1 MKPRRKR
8 PARVRETPRGY
19 ATQRAGRLLLDSH
32 VWLWWRTLDPRLGLG
47 TRAAIANA
55 HEVCLSVAS
64 VWELAIKRQLG
75 KLKVPRDIDL
85 ATEFARDGF
94 VPVTITIEHALAA
107 ASLPPIHKDPFD
119 RMLVAQT
126 RIEGLT
132 LVTADP
138 MLSRYDVPLLA
149 VE

>member
-8 PARVRETPRGY
+8 PARVREAPPGY
-19 ATQRAGRLLLDSH
+19 AAQRAGRLLLDSH
-32 VWLWWRTLDPRLGLG
+32 VWLWWRTLDPRIGPG

-55 HEVCLSVAS
+55 HEVCFSVAS

-75 KLKVPRDIDL
+75 KLKIPSDMDL
-85 ATEFARDGF
+85 AAFARGGF
-94 VPVTITIEHALAA
+94 VPVTITIEHALVAA
-107 ASLPPIHKDPFD
+107 NLPPIHKDPFD
-119 RMLVAQT
+119 RMLVAQA
-126 RIEGLT
+126 RVEGLT

-138 MLSRYDVPLLA
+138 VLSRYDVPIFV

>member
-8 PARVRETPRGY
+8 PARVRETPPAY

-32 VWLWWRTLDPRLGLG
+32 VWLWWRTLDPRLSPG
-47 TRAAIANA
+47 TRAAITDA

-64 VWELAIKRQLG
+64 AWELAIKGQLG
-75 KLKVPRDIDL
+75 KLKIPRDLDL
-85 ATEFARDGF
+85 AAEFARDGF

-119 RMLVAQT
+119 RMLVAQA

-132 LVTADP
+132 LVSADP
-138 MLSRYDVPLLA
+138 ILSRYDVPVLNMN
-149 VE
+149 